1 MYSTFGGHGEV
12 EHEDAGDEGEDDG
25 RLVGADVGELVD
37 GARGQDL
44 DAAHHRGRT
53 RQDDEHEEKAL

>member
-25 RLVGADVGELVD
+25 RLVGADVGELID

-53 RQDDEHEEKAL
+53 SQDD